1 MSVYKQIIYVF
12 INESRYGL
20 KNQGICSLYP
30 AKIHTETPHFTAKYK
45 SRRIRLLLFDT
56 AGIAALYQTLAVDHC
71 AGKGR
76 VAKAFGMTVARNV
89 WMWNLQTDCAN
100 ACSWRHPFCG
110 LLPQLLDL
118 NRPLNYDRCQHLI
131 AWPPGFCHARSD
143 NSWWLWCY
151 LWHRLLRL
159 LLQFVLSLAD
169 SGQATPQSFLQVQNP
184 VKLVLQDQN
193 PGKLGIQDVHPINHW
208 N

>member
-1 MSVYKQIIYVF
+1 MF
-12 INESRYGL
+12 FL
-20 KNQGICSLYP
+20 PCKNTHRNSTFYS
-30 AKIHTETPHFTAKYK
+30 KIQKPKNAFAPFWYC
-45 SRRIRLLLFDT
+45 RDCC
-56 AGIAALYQTLAVDHC
+56 ALPD
-71 AGKGR
+71 
-76 VAKAFGMTVARNV
+76 
-89 WMWNLQTDCAN
+89 
-100 ACSWRHPFCG
+100 ACSGSLCREGLGCKSLWDDWGQKCLDVKFANWLRQCMLLTPSFCG

-131 AWPPGFCHARSD
+131 AWPQGCCHARSD

-151 LWHRLLRL
+151 LWHRLLLL

-193 PGKLGIQDVHPINHW
+193 PVKLGIQDVHPINHW